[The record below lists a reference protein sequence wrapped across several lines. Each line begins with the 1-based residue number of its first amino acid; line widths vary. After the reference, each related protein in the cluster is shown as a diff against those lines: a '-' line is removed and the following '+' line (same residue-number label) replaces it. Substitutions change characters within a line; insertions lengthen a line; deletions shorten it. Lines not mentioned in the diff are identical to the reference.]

1 MHIFSD
7 RIERI
12 QVSPTAK
19 ISDRARQ
26 LKAMG
31 VDIISLSQGESDFE
45 TPSSIKK
52 AARRAIDEGF
62 TRYTQIDGVPELKE
76 AVCAKFRDENNI
88 SYQMSEITVTSGC
101 KQLLFNA
108 LMTLVNNGDE
118 VIIPSPY
125 WVSYVAM
132 VEIADG
138 SPVVIPCKSANN
150 FKLTPEQ
157 LDASITPKT
166 RCLILNSPSNP
177 SGAVYSRSELSALAE
192 VLLEHQQVI
201 IIADDIYEH
210 LVYGKA
216 EFSTIAE
223 VEPQLKS
230 RTLTCNGMSK
240 AYSMTGWRIG
250 FAGGPEPLIQA
261 INKLQSQSNFHP
273 ASISQYAAIAGLSGD
288 KHFLKERRSAYQE
301 RRDTLVRELNHIYGI
316 ECSIPDGAFYVFP
329 SCADL
334 LGHLTPDGDTLKT
347 DSDIVKFF
355 LDTAGVALVPG
366 EAFGYPGYFR
376 ASYATDIDTLLRAC
390 ERLRTASEKLIS
402 V

>member
-1 MHIFSD
+1 
-7 RIERI
+7 
-12 QVSPTAK
+12 
-19 ISDRARQ
+19 
-26 LKAMG
+26 
-31 VDIISLSQGESDFE
+31 
-45 TPSSIKK
+45 
-52 AARRAIDEGF
+52 
-62 TRYTQIDGVPELKE
+62 
-76 AVCAKFRDENNI
+76 
-88 SYQMSEITVTSGC
+88 
-101 KQLLFNA
+101 
-108 LMTLVNNGDE
+108 
-118 VIIPSPY
+118 
-125 WVSYVAM
+125 
-132 VEIADG
+132 
-138 SPVVIPCKSANN
+138 
-150 FKLTPEQ
+150 
-157 LDASITPKT
+157 
-166 RCLILNSPSNP
+166 
-177 SGAVYSRSELSALAE
+177 
-192 VLLEHQQVI
+192 
-201 IIADDIYEH
+201 
-210 LVYGKA
+210 
-216 EFSTIAE
+216 
-223 VEPQLKS
+223 
-230 RTLTCNGMSK
+230 MSK